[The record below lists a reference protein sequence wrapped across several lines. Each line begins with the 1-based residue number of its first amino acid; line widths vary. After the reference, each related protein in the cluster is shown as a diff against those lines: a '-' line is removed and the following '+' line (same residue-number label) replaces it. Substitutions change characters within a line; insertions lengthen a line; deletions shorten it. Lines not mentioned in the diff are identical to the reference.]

1 MKDLEQELEIEF
13 KNMLTLEEYQE
24 LLQSEFLNQEDPD
37 KITQTNYYF
46 DTEYSDL
53 KKQGAALRMR
63 TSSSFREITLKS
75 PSDGYLMETNLS
87 LDKETAS
94 SILQN
99 KKISLSA
106 DIFSNEKVDLK
117 DIPKNASF
125 HLFNSMSTERFEKG
139 EDIHLLVLDKTTYP
153 NGKVDYELEVESKD
167 EKKGKEFFQSFL
179 EKHSIP
185 HRSAQPK
192 IARAEHYRKLNR

>member
-1 MKDLEQELEIEF
+1 MEQELEIEF

-24 LLQSEFLNQEDPD
+24 LLHSEFLNQKNPE

-46 DTEYSDL
+46 DTEHSVL

-63 TSSSFREITLKS
+63 ISSSFREITLKS

-94 SILQN
+94 SILRN
-99 KKISLSA
+99 KRLSLSA
-106 DIFSNEKVDLK
+106 DIFSNKKVDLK

-125 HLFNSMSTERFEKG
+125 HLFNSMTTERFEKDEG
-139 EDIHLLVLDKTTYP
+139 VHLLVLDKTTYP
-153 NGKVDYELEVESKD
+153 CGKVDYELEVESQD
-167 EKKGKEFFQSFL
+167 GIEGKEFFQSFL

-185 HRSAQPK
+185 SRPAQPK
-192 IARAEHYRKLNR
+192 IARAEYYRKLNE